1 MPKTDLSF
9 LLSSKNVV
17 LEIVVFMSQLLV
29 TDIIMSEE
37 RGCSSSSSL
46 SSSCRKWFC
55 QGERGCSSG
64 QIVTT
69 CGSSTAWSARPIIIF
84 ITAITI
90 TNIIITCIRSMVG
103 RAGEGEAE
111 QAVVIVPKL
120 VKDCVSRHAKLG
132 EMMMVIGD
140 HGGDHGDS

>member
-1 MPKTDLSF
+1 ML
-9 LLSSKNVV
+9 
-17 LEIVVFMSQLLV
+17 IIIIII
-29 TDIIMSEE
+29 IIMSEVV
-37 RGCSSSSSL
+37 L
-46 SSSCRKWFC
+46 SRRK
-55 QGERGCSSG
+55 GCSSG

-69 CGSSTAWSARPIIIF
+69 CGSSAAWSARPIIII
-84 ITAITI
+84 ITTITITI

-120 VKDCVSRHAKLG
+120 VRDCVSRHAKLG
-132 EMMMVIGD
+132 EMKMVIGD